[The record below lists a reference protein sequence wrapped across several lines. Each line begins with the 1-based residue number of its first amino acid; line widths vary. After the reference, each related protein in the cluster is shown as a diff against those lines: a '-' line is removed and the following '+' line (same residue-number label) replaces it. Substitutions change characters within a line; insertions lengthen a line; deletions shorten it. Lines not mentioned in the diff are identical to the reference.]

1 MERLAGCRNVEPKN
15 MMFKRT
21 CHKWWCSVGAFICTA
36 GLGHMYHLIN
46 ARCCRMWFTVAE
58 QIHLFQFCLWFG
70 SCLQDKTP
78 PINRWITHR
87 FTAMTSSN
95 SDTLRAIAS
104 ALSEDRSAELWT
116 ELGKALDLDPSVQDE
131 FLLKRVS
138 ATHGVFY
145 PLATMHHS
153 YTLTYLANIA
163 HMCYFCL
170 TTCRYWRLNI

>member
-1 MERLAGCRNVEPKN
+1 
-15 MMFKRT
+15 
-21 CHKWWCSVGAFICTA
+21 
-36 GLGHMYHLIN
+36 
-46 ARCCRMWFTVAE
+46 
-58 QIHLFQFCLWFG
+58 
-70 SCLQDKTP
+70 
-78 PINRWITHR
+78 
-87 FTAMTSSN
+87 MTSSN

-163 HMCYFCL
+163 HMC
-170 TTCRYWRLNI
+170 